1 MSETKCASKCGNLS
15 VEGSQ
20 FCKVCGMPYYRV
32 ETIED
37 DPRVYGATHDIDE
50 DETTDKKEFVD
61 MVNSAIESA
70 NEENNEP
77 DERKGQFRV
86 YISSDGGEDKKKEWQ
101 FEVDLEKYINTSDSH
116 DGVEWSWN
124 ASVDTTLESEIL
136 KEYHKQ
142 QNWERIKNLDKRVK
156 ELEEKLEEKK

>member
-1 MSETKCASKCGNLS
+1 MSETQCIAKCGNLT
-15 VEGSQ
+15 VEGSEY
-20 FCKVCGMPYYRV
+20 CKECGLPNYRV
-32 ETIED
+32 ETVED
-37 DPRVYGATHDIDE
+37 DPRVYAATHDIDE
-50 DETTDKKEFVD
+50 DETADKKEFVD
-61 MVNSAIESA
+61 MVNIAIENA
-70 NEENNEP
+70 NEENNQP

-86 YISSDGGEDKKKEWQ
+86 YISSDGGDDKKKEWS
-101 FEVDLEKYINTSDSH
+101 FEVDLEKYINTLDVR